1 MVTDPTKPGGGI
13 EVVRGRVLL
22 RFRDDAGTVTAEVTD
37 PPHPSVS
44 ELGTVAPVGPRKP
57 ERTPHVTVSLD
68 ACGKPRAEVRHGR
81 AVVRILDR

>member
-1 MVTDPTKPGGGI
+1 MTDPARPYGGI
-13 EVVRGRVLL
+13 EVTRGRVLL
-22 RFRDDAGTVTAEVTD
+22 RFKHHTGTVTAEVAD
-37 PPHPSVS
+37 PPHPPAG

-68 ACGKPRAEVRHGR
+68 ALGKPHVEIRHGK